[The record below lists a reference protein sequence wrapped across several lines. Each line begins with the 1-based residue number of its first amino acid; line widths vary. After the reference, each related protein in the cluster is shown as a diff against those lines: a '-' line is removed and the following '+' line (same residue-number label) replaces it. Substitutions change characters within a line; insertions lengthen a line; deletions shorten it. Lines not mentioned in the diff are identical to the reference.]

1 MSRKWACWRQLQLL
15 PSRPVRCHRLATAA
29 AAAPASASSL
39 FDIDES
45 PLLRLVDLPGRGRGL
60 VASRRIEPGQVVL
73 SEAPLVSVRL
83 AGGDC
88 KGGAGAVLPA
98 SNVKGALRKW
108 QTLDAQLAESDGPL
122 ENVVR
127 LSLRGLELLHED
139 PALWPEVRHLCTPPA
154 GWLGSSIPNQAL
166 RFSIVWAA
174 LIRRHP
180 SCEALDQQVA
190 EQQWLHLVGAAERNS
205 FRLGHA
211 LWPEDQHAVCL
222 FLRAS
227 FFNHACQPNIEV
239 LSWRRPVRLRLIV
252 TRHTSTAVPT
262 RS

>member
-1 MSRKWACWRQLQLL
+1 M
-15 PSRPVRCHRLATAA
+15 
-29 AAAPASASSL
+29 
-39 FDIDES
+39 
-45 PLLRLVDLPGRGRGL
+45 DLPGRGRGL

-139 PALWPEVRHLCTPPA
+139 PALWPATCAPRL
-154 GWLGSSIPNQAL
+154 
-166 RFSIVWAA
+166 
-174 LIRRHP
+174 
-180 SCEALDQQVA
+180 
-190 EQQWLHLVGAAERNS
+190 LVGSEAQYRI
-205 FRLGHA
+205 RL
-211 LWPEDQHAVCL
+211 
-222 FLRAS
+222 
-227 FFNHACQPNIEV
+227 
-239 LSWRRPVRLRLIV
+239 
-252 TRHTSTAVPT
+252 
-262 RS
+262 